1 MIKSIFASA
10 LMIFTA
16 FTVGCVSSNGQSAA
30 EKTNLTYG
38 AVKSQIK
45 KGETNQQEVIQ
56 LLGSPNITTKNKQ
69 GDEVWTYSK
78 TASKSESAKSS
89 GSMGILG
96 VGAAVIGA
104 GGVSGSKAVDT
115 NSVSTFD
122 LIITF
127 DQNDVVKDYSI
138 VTSKF

>member
-1 MIKSIFASA
+1 MSKIVVMAI
-10 LMIFTA
+10 LCLGMTA
-16 FTVGCVSSNGQSAA
+16 CMTNTQQAA

-45 KGETNQQEVIQ
+45 KGETNQMEVIK
-56 LLGSPNITTKNKQ
+56 LLGSPNITTKNKKGQ
-69 GDEVWTYSK
+69 EVWTYSK
-78 TASKSESAKSS
+78 TAAKSERSKVS
-89 GSMGILG
+89 GGGGILG
-96 VGAAVIGA
+96 IGSAILGGAS
-104 GGVSGSKAVDT
+104 VSGSKAVDT

-127 DQNDVVKDYSI
+127 DKNDVVDDYSI